1 MSIKIALD
9 RIIPLTEARAR
20 LSEIIDKTTGDEF
33 WVLTRRGKP
42 EVAMVDVDYLEQ
54 LMRRAQFDELTA
66 RSHAAFEQYLQAQG
80 IDPDTASD
88 DEIQQILQGE

>member
-1 MSIKIALD
+1 MAIKVALD

-42 EVAMVDVDYLEQ
+42 EVAMIDVDYLEQ
-54 LMRRAQFDELTA
+54 LIRRTRFDELTA
-66 RSHAAFEQYLQAQG
+66 RSQDAFEQYLRAQG
-80 IDPDTASD
+80 IDPDGASE
-88 DEIQQILQGE
+88 DEIHQILQGE